1 MRKALLYGLS
11 LALVFSLSA
20 CTPTQ
25 EDAPEDTN
33 TPEVTEPADT
43 SEPEQTAP
51 AEPDDQEPQETAETT
66 ADTEPVEPTTTEIPD
81 LFTSVNETVYAT
93 STVNIR
99 EGFSADTD
107 KVGSL
112 GRGQS
117 VVRTG
122 IGTGDAEGW
131 SQVEFNGQTAYISSD
146 YLSTVKPE
154 APSSSSNNSGSQ
166 TSQESSGGQ
175 TSQSKPSSGSQS
187 SSGQQS
193 SGSSGGQ
200 TQTQQP
206 SQPSGGQS
214 DNNPAA
220 VNPWADVNA
229 ERPTDFSEGDNS
241 HMSEEEVQQWKD
253 DLGHDLAN

>member
-1 MRKALLYGLS
+1 MKKIIALLLS
-11 LALVFSLSA
+11 LALALSLAA

-25 EDAPEDTN
+25 EDAPEDTS

-43 SEPEQTAP
+43 STPEQTAP
-51 AEPDDQEPQETAETT
+51 AEPDDQEPQETVETT
-66 ADTEPVEPTTTEIPD
+66 DDTEPVEPTTTEIPD

-112 GRGQS
+112 GKGQS
-117 VVRTG
+117 IKRVG

-146 YLSTVKPE
+146 YLSTIKPVVE
-154 APSSSSNNSGSQ
+154 QSKPSG
-166 TSQESSGGQ
+166 SSGGQ
-175 TSQSKPSSGSQS
+175 TSQSKPSTGT

-206 SQPSGGQS
+206 STSGGNSYRDTAIPPEMQS
-214 DNNPAA
+214 KPEN
-220 VNPWADVNA
+220 WIETGTGGADV
-229 ERPTDFSEGDNS
+229 PTVTDPDELWNGI
-241 HMSEEEVQQWKD
+241 Q
-253 DLGHDLAN
+253 

>member
-1 MRKALLYGLS
+1 MKRILVFALSLTLALS
-11 LALVFSLSA
+11 LAA

-25 EDAPEDTN
+25 EDAPEDTS

-43 SEPEQTAP
+43 STPEQTAP
-51 AEPDDQEPQETAETT
+51 AEPDDQEPQETVETT
-66 ADTEPVEPTTTEIPD
+66 DDTEPVEPTTTEIPD

-93 STVNIR
+93 TTVNVR

-112 GRGQS
+112 SKGQS

-131 SQVEFNGQTAYISSD
+131 SEVEFNGQTAYISSE
-146 YLSTVKPE
+146 YLSLTKPA
-154 APSSSSNNSGSQ
+154 APSSGNNSG
-166 TSQESSGGQ
+166 SSGGQ
-175 TSQSKPSSGSQS
+175 TSQSKPSSGT

-206 SQPSGGQS
+206 STSGGNSYRDTAIPPEMQS
-214 DNNPAA
+214 QPEN
-220 VNPWADVNA
+220 WM
-229 ERPTDFSEGDNS
+229 EEGTGGSGLEWNG
-241 HMSEEEVQQWKD
+241 EF
-253 DLGHDLAN
+253 HDKQEMWEGIQ

>member
-1 MRKALLYGLS
+1 MKRILVFTLSLTLALS
-11 LALVFSLSA
+11 LAA

-25 EDAPEDTN
+25 EDAPKDTG

-66 ADTEPVEPTTTEIPD
+66 ADTETEVVEPAEAPVEAEPTYS
-81 LFTSVNETVYAT
+81 FTSVNETVYAT
-93 STVNIR
+93 TTVNIR

-117 VVRTG
+117 VKRVG

-131 SQVEFNGQTAYISSD
+131 SEVEFNGQTAYISSD
-146 YLSTVKPE
+146 YLSLTKP
-154 APSSSSNNSGSQ
+154 AA
-166 TSQESSGGQ
+166 
-175 TSQSKPSSGSQS
+175 
-187 SSGQQS
+187 QS
-193 SGSSGGQ
+193 SGSNSGSGGQASQSRPSGSGGQSSSSGQ

-206 SQPSGGQS
+206 STGNSGGLTEEELGEIFRQQMEQS
-214 DNNPAA
+214 GSIG
-220 VNPWADVNA
+220 
-229 ERPTDFSEGDNS
+229 TDHEL
-241 HMSEEEVQQWKD
+241 SEEGKNE
-253 DLGHDLAN
+253 LAGSINLD

>member
-1 MRKALLYGLS
+1 MNKNRIAA
-11 LALVFSLSA
+11 LALAGVMVLGLVA
-20 CTPTQ
+20 CSPT
-25 EDAPEDTN
+25 DPEPTDTS

-43 SEPEQTAP
+43 SEPEQTAT

-93 STVNIR
+93 TTVNVR

-107 KVGSL
+107 KLGSL

-117 VVRTG
+117 VKRVG

-146 YLSTVKPE
+146 YLSLTKP
-154 APSSSSNNSGSQ
+154 AAQSSGSNSGSQ
-166 TSQESSGGQ
+166 TSQGSSGGQ

-187 SSGQQS
+187 SSS
-193 SGSSGGQ
+193 GQ

-206 SQPSGGQS
+206 STS
-214 DNNPAA
+214 
-220 VNPWADVNA
+220 
-229 ERPTDFSEGDNS
+229 GDNS
-241 HMSEEEVQQWKD
+241 YRDTAIPPEMQSQPSNWMEEGTGGSGLEWN
-253 DLGHDLAN
+253 GEFHDKQEMWEGIQ

>member
-1 MRKALLYGLS
+1 MGVFNMKRILVFALSLTLALS
-11 LALVFSLSA
+11 LAA

-25 EDAPEDTN
+25 EDTPEDTS

-43 SEPEQTAP
+43 SEPEQTAT
-51 AEPDDQEPQETAETT
+51 AEPDDQEPQETVEPT

-93 STVNIR
+93 TTVNIR

-112 GRGQS
+112 SKGQS

-131 SQVEFNGQTAYISSD
+131 SEVEFNGQTAYISSE
-146 YLSTVKPE
+146 YLSLTKPA
-154 APSSSSNNSGSQ
+154 APSSGSNSGSQ
-166 TSQESSGGQ
+166 TSQGSSGGQ
-175 TSQSKPSSGSQS
+175 ASQSKPSTGT

-206 SQPSGGQS
+206 STSGGNSYRDTAIPPEMQS
-214 DNNPAA
+214 QPEN
-220 VNPWADVNA
+220 WMEEGEGLADTPYQGEFHDKDA
-229 ERPTDFSEGDNS
+229 EWEGI
-241 HMSEEEVQQWKD
+241 Q
-253 DLGHDLAN
+253 

>member
-1 MRKALLYGLS
+1 MDKNRIT
-11 LALVFSLSA
+11 ALVLAGAMVLGLVA
-20 CTPTQ
+20 CSPT
-25 EDAPEDTN
+25 DPEPTDTS

-43 SEPEQTAP
+43 STPEQTAP

-66 ADTEPVEPTTTEIPD
+66 ADTETEVVEPAEAPVEAEPTYS
-81 LFTSVNETVYAT
+81 FTSVNETVYAT

-107 KVGSL
+107 KIGSL
-112 GRGQS
+112 GKGQS
-117 VVRTG
+117 IKRVG

-146 YLSTVKPE
+146 YLSTIKPVVE
-154 APSSSSNNSGSQ
+154 QSKPSG
-166 TSQESSGGQ
+166 SSGGQ
-175 TSQSKPSSGSQS
+175 TSQSKPSTGT

-206 SQPSGGQS
+206 STSGGNSYRDTAIPPEMQS
-214 DNNPAA
+214 KPEN
-220 VNPWADVNA
+220 WIETGTGGADV
-229 ERPTDFSEGDNS
+229 PTVTDPDELWNGI
-241 HMSEEEVQQWKD
+241 Q
-253 DLGHDLAN
+253 